1 MRKLSSRVITGL
13 LCLLCVLALFPAQTF
28 AAGVIDLNRDVR
40 LTIEF
45 RHSKK
50 PVSDVPFDLYFVAD
64 VDAYAEFSLAGDF
77 RKYPVSVNGLSAD
90 AWKSLAETLAVYA
103 DRDQLKPLDSG
114 KTGGQGILRFP
125 NQQAGL
131 KPGLYLVIGRKLVK
145 DGFTYITEPFLVSL
159 PNLQKESDVWSY
171 DVTAVP
177 KHTQTENP
185 PVPSEQTV
193 DRKVLKV
200 WKKDIPQLRPQQV
213 TVQLLKDNIVYDTV
227 ILSEANSWRH
237 FWGKLPEYNRDGSK
251 IIWSVVEKELPH
263 YTVLISAEGITFT
276 VTNTYAPDPPSGD
289 AVTRTV
295 LKVWDDQGYENRRP
309 ESVQVTLLQN
319 DVAFETRTLSEAN
332 GWQYTWDK
340 LPKVDQSGKEISWT
354 IREAAVS
361 GYRSAVRLNGD
372 TFVLTNTLSRQK
384 LPQTGVLWW
393 PVPILAM
400 TGLAFLIMGT
410 ASRKN
415 RDHE

>member
-1 MRKLSSRVITGL
+1 M
-13 LCLLCVLALFPAQTF
+13 
-28 AAGVIDLNRDVR
+28 
-40 LTIEF
+40 
-45 RHSKK
+45 
-50 PVSDVPFDLYFVAD
+50 
-64 VDAYAEFSLAGDF
+64 
-77 RKYPVSVNGLSAD
+77 
-90 AWKSLAETLAVYA
+90 
-103 DRDQLKPLDSG
+103 
-114 KTGGQGILRFP
+114 
-125 NQQAGL
+125 
-131 KPGLYLVIGRKLVK
+131 K

-227 ILSEANSWRH
+227 TLSEANSWRH

-289 AVTRTV
+289 TVTRTV
-295 LKVWDDQGYENRRP
+295 LKVWDDQGYENGRP

-393 PVPILAM
+393 PVPILAV
-400 TGLAFLIMGT
+400 TGLAFLIVGT

>member
-1 MRKLSSRVITGL
+1 M
-13 LCLLCVLALFPAQTF
+13 
-28 AAGVIDLNRDVR
+28 
-40 LTIEF
+40 
-45 RHSKK
+45 
-50 PVSDVPFDLYFVAD
+50 
-64 VDAYAEFSLAGDF
+64 
-77 RKYPVSVNGLSAD
+77 
-90 AWKSLAETLAVYA
+90 
-103 DRDQLKPLDSG
+103 
-114 KTGGQGILRFP
+114 
-125 NQQAGL
+125 
-131 KPGLYLVIGRKLVK
+131 
-145 DGFTYITEPFLVSL
+145 
-159 PNLQKESDVWSY
+159 
-171 DVTAVP
+171 
-177 KHTQTENP
+177 
-185 PVPSEQTV
+185 
-193 DRKVLKV
+193 
-200 WKKDIPQLRPQQV
+200 
-213 TVQLLKDNIVYDTV
+213 
-227 ILSEANSWRH
+227 
-237 FWGKLPEYNRDGSK
+237 
-251 IIWSVVEKELPH
+251 EKELPH

-276 VTNTYAPDPPSGD
+276 VTNTYAPDPPSED

-319 DVAFETRTLSEAN
+319 GVAFETRTLSEAN

-400 TGLAFLIMGT
+400 TGLAFLIVGT

>member
-1 MRKLSSRVITGL
+1 M
-13 LCLLCVLALFPAQTF
+13 
-28 AAGVIDLNRDVR
+28 
-40 LTIEF
+40 
-45 RHSKK
+45 
-50 PVSDVPFDLYFVAD
+50 
-64 VDAYAEFSLAGDF
+64 
-77 RKYPVSVNGLSAD
+77 
-90 AWKSLAETLAVYA
+90 
-103 DRDQLKPLDSG
+103 
-114 KTGGQGILRFP
+114 
-125 NQQAGL
+125 
-131 KPGLYLVIGRKLVK
+131 
-145 DGFTYITEPFLVSL
+145 

-171 DVTAVP
+171 VTAVP

-193 DRKVLKV
+193 DRGSEGMEEGYSSVC
-200 WKKDIPQLRPQQV
+200 PQQV

-251 IIWSVVEKELPH
+251 IIWSVVEKELPI
-263 YTVLISAEGITFT
+263 TRCSSAPRGSL
-276 VTNTYAPDPPSGD
+276 YRHKYLCARS
-289 AVTRTV
+289 AVGRYRHADGAESM
-295 LKVWDDQGYENRRP
+295 DDQGYKNRP

-372 TFVLTNTLSRQK
+372 ALCS
-384 LPQTGVLWW
+384 
-393 PVPILAM
+393 PI
-400 TGLAFLIMGT
+400 
-410 ASRKN
+410 R
-415 RDHE
+415 

>member
-1 MRKLSSRVITGL
+1 M
-13 LCLLCVLALFPAQTF
+13 
-28 AAGVIDLNRDVR
+28 
-40 LTIEF
+40 
-45 RHSKK
+45 
-50 PVSDVPFDLYFVAD
+50 
-64 VDAYAEFSLAGDF
+64 
-77 RKYPVSVNGLSAD
+77 
-90 AWKSLAETLAVYA
+90 
-103 DRDQLKPLDSG
+103 
-114 KTGGQGILRFP
+114 
-125 NQQAGL
+125 
-131 KPGLYLVIGRKLVK
+131 K
-145 DGFTYITEPFLVSL
+145 DGFSYITEPFLVSL

-289 AVTRTV
+289 TVTRTV

-309 ESVQVTLLQN
+309 KSVQVTLLQN

-340 LPKVDQSGKEISWT
+340 LDDSRGCGFRLS
-354 IREAAVS
+354 IRCSAEWRYVCAHQYAEQAEAASDRCALVA
-361 GYRSAVRLNGD
+361 G
-372 TFVLTNTLSRQK
+372 TNPRCD
-384 LPQTGVLWW
+384 G
-393 PVPILAM
+393 A
-400 TGLAFLIMGT
+400 GLFDRGNCF
-410 ASRKN
+410 KK
-415 RDHE
+415 E